1 MGSGGGFLMRFNGI
15 KKVHEGRFIAR
26 YDVSYTT
33 EQGHE
38 KIYEM
43 ISRNKDMR
51 TLHDLNNPNV
61 EAVVL
66 VMFDEKHERVLL
78 DREFRLAAG
87 CYVYN
92 FPAGLIDA
100 GETPEEAAKREL
112 KEETGLTLIEVE
124 DVIGESY
131 SAVGFSNEKNL
142 TIVGTARGDF
152 RKDMESE
159 YEEITSAWY
168 TRAEIAELLKK
179 YPFAGRTQAFCYM
192 FSKGY

>member
-1 MGSGGGFLMRFNGI
+1 MMKFNGI
-15 KKVHEGRFIAR
+15 KKIHEGRFIAR
-26 YDVSYTT
+26 YDISYTT

-43 ISRNKDMR
+43 ISRNKNMH
-51 TLHDLNNPNV
+51 TLDDLNNPNV

-66 VMFDEKHERVLL
+66 VISDEAHEKLL
-78 DREFRLAAG
+78 LNREYRLAAG

-92 FPAGLIDA
+92 FPAGLIDP

-112 KEETGLTLIEVE
+112 CEETGLTLTKIE

-142 TIVGTARGDF
+142 TIVGTAKGAF
-152 RKDMESE
+152 RKSNDSE
-159 YEEITSAWY
+159 FEEISSAWY
-168 TRAEIAELLKK
+168 TKAEIAKLLKEA
-179 YPFAGRTQAFCYM
+179 PFAGRTQAFCYM
-192 FSKGY
+192 FSRENR

>member
-1 MGSGGGFLMRFNGI
+1 MRLNGI
-15 KKVHEGRFIAR
+15 KKIHEGKYITR

-43 ISRNKDMR
+43 ISRNNDIR
-51 TLHDLNNPNV
+51 TLEDLNNKNV

-66 VMFDEKHERVLL
+66 VIYDEKHERLL
-78 DREFRLAAG
+78 LNREFRLAPG

-100 GETPEEAAKREL
+100 GEKPEEAAKREL
-112 KEETGLTLIEVE
+112 FEETGLELISVD
-124 DVIGESY
+124 DVVGESY

-142 TIVGTARGDF
+142 TLVGTARGEF
-152 RKDMESE
+152 RKENESE
-159 YEEITSAWY
+159 FEEITSAWY
-168 TRAEIAELLKK
+168 TKAEIAEILKK
-179 YPFAGRTQAFCYM
+179 YPVACRTQAFCYM
-192 FSKGY
+192 FCKE

>member
-1 MGSGGGFLMRFNGI
+1 MKFNGI
-15 KKVHEGRFIAR
+15 KKIHEGRFITR

-43 ISRNKDMR
+43 ISRNNSIK
-51 TLHDLNNPNV
+51 TLEDLNNPAV

-66 VMFDEKHERVLL
+66 VMSDEKCERVLL
-78 DREFRLAAG
+78 NREFRLAPG

-92 FPAGLIDA
+92 FPAGLIDP
-100 GETPEEAAKREL
+100 GETPEQAAKREL
-112 KEETGLTLIEVE
+112 FEETGLELVKVE
-124 DVIGESY
+124 DIIGESY

-142 TIVGTARGDF
+142 TVIGTAKGEF
-152 RKDMESE
+152 RRDNESE
-159 YEEITSAWY
+159 FEEITSAWY
-168 TRAEIAELLKK
+168 TKEEVAKLLKE

-192 FSKGY
+192 FSRS

>member
-1 MGSGGGFLMRFNGI
+1 MKFNGI
-15 KKVHEGRFIAR
+15 KKIHEGKFITR

-38 KIYEM
+38 KVYEM
-43 ISRNKDMR
+43 ISRNNDIH
-51 TLHDLNNPNV
+51 TLKDLNNPYI

-66 VMFDEKHERVLL
+66 VIFDEKHERLL
-78 DREFRLAAG
+78 LNKEFRLAPG
-87 CYVYN
+87 CFVYN
-92 FPAGLIDA
+92 FPAGLIDR

-112 KEETGLTLIEVE
+112 FEETGLELINVE

-142 TIVGTARGDF
+142 TIIGTAEGEF
-152 RKDMESE
+152 RKDNESE
-159 YEEITSAWY
+159 FEEISSAWY
-168 TRAEIAELLKK
+168 TKSEIATLLKE

-192 FSKGY
+192 FSKS

>member
-1 MGSGGGFLMRFNGI
+1 MKFNGI

-43 ISRNKDMR
+43 ISRNKDMH

-112 KEETGLTLIEVE
+112 KEETGLDLIEVE

-168 TRAEIAELLKK
+168 TRAEIAKLLRK